1 MAIRYPLQVRRA
13 AALDERVERWRKEAE
28 SGRGQKA
35 QRSNQRLKAL
45 ERLEG
50 QFPWKPFLGRNVPKK
65 LIPERYVEQGV
76 TNLFR
81 SELPGGWRLL
91 YTVMEVDG
99 EQAVIELDAMSHP
112 EYDKL
117 FGYEGR

>member
-1 MAIRYPLQVRRA
+1 MAIRYPLQVRRTA
-13 AALDERVERWRKEAE
+13 KLDERVEQWNEDAE
-28 SGRGQKA
+28 SGRGQEARK
-35 QRSNQRLKAL
+35 SNQRLKAL

-65 LIPERYVEQGV
+65 LIPEGYAKRGV

-81 SELPGGWRLL
+81 SELPDGWRLL

-99 EQAVIELDAMSHP
+99 EQAVVELDAMPHP